1 MRSALLC
8 DVSEGRLVV
17 SYRRS
22 WTDCPEFYTYTF
34 NCTYTCSLP
43 IPTVYCI
50 LDAHVQA
57 WSTYSQLHSGCLST
71 GLTYLQS
78 TAFWMLMYGPDLLTV
93 NCILDAYIQAW
104 PTYNQLHSGCLC
116 TGLTYYSQLHSGYLC
131 IGMTYLPTVNCILDA
146 YVWAWPPYSKLHSE
160 CLCTGLTYLQ

>member
-8 DVSEGRLVV
+8 DVSEERLVV
-17 SYRRS
+17 SYRRF

-43 IPTVYCI
+43 IPTVNCI

-57 WSTYSQLHSGCLST
+57 WPTYSQLHSGCLSTEPDLPTVNCILDAYVRAWPTHSQLHSGCLCT

-78 TAFWMLMYGPDLLTV
+78 TAFWMLMYRPD
-93 NCILDAYIQAW
+93 
-104 PTYNQLHSGCLC
+104 
-116 TGLTYYSQLHSGYLC
+116 
-131 IGMTYLPTVNCILDA
+131 LPTVNCILDA
-146 YVWAWPPYSKLHSE
+146 YVQAWPTYSQLHSG
-160 CLCTGLTYLQ
+160 CLYTGLTYLQ